1 MRAGGAVGAGT
12 DRLLLVVAVVVVVVK
27 AKLQP
32 ILFGRSSPESIEHH
46 ASAVLNDTSFSEK
59 FSA

>member
-1 MRAGGAVGAGT
+1 MGAGT
-12 DRLLLVVAVVVVVVK
+12 DRLLLMMAVVVVVVVK

-32 ILFGRSSPESIEHH
+32 IFFGRSSPESIEHH
-46 ASAVLNDTSFSEK
+46 ASAVLNDTSFREK